1 MMEAQSASLDEYPEV
16 DQVLVQMRVGA
27 DAEGDPEQSLTEGS
41 EGGAGSPSAT
51 QPQTPM
57 DTDKQAIYR
66 HPLFPL
72 LALLFEKCEQ
82 STQSS
87 DCVSSA
93 SFNVDIE
100 NFVRS
105 QKKEGKGFFC
115 DDPDVDNLM
124 VKAIQVLRIHLLELE
139 KVSDLCK
146 DFCSRY
152 IACLRTKM
160 NSETLL
166 SGGETDSPC
175 SPVQI
180 QTSSPLTGTLSPQGI
195 VMSASALQ
203 QGNVT
208 LATVNSAGQVLA
220 GMSPWHTTSTGGTVY
235 QPITVVTP
243 QGQVVGQAISPQTI
257 RINNTQLQLQ
267 LNQDLSSFFTQ
278 EDSSSKSNKRG
289 VLPKSAT
296 NIMRTWLFQHIG
308 HPYPTEDEKKQLA
321 IQTNLTLL
329 QVNNWFINARRR
341 ILQPMMDSSA
351 SDTPKSRK
359 RTPQSRPTQRFWPM
373 ANNIASAGVGQEV
386 AMDDDVTMVTMGM
399 SVDELQTLTSD
410 GATLAMQQVMMGG
423 HSEEEDGE
431 SEEEEEEEEGGDM
444 AGLE

>member
-1 MMEAQSASLDEYPEV
+1 MMEAHSASLDEYPEV
-16 DQVLVQMRVGA
+16 DEVLVQMRVGA
-27 DAEGDPEQSLTEGS
+27 DVEGDPEQSLS
-41 EGGAGSPSAT
+41 EGGAGSPSAM

-208 LATVNSAGQVLA
+208 LTTVNSAGQVLA
-220 GMSPWHTTSTGGTVY
+220 GGTVY

-278 EDSSSKSNKRG
+278 EDSSPKSNKRG

-423 HSEEEDGE
+423 HSEEEEGE
-431 SEEEEEEEEGGDM
+431 SEEEEEEEGGDM

>member
-27 DAEGDPEQSLTEGS
+27 QADAESDPEQSLTEG
-41 EGGAGSPSAT
+41 GAGSPSAP

-166 SGGETDSPC
+166 SAGDTDSPC

-180 QTSSPLTGTLSPQGI
+180 QTSSPLTGTLSPQGL

-208 LATVNSAGQVLA
+208 LTTVNSAGQVVA
-220 GMSPWHTTSTGGTVY
+220 GGTVY

-257 RINNTQLQLQ
+257 RINNTQLQVQ
-267 LNQDLSSFFTQ
+267 LNQDLSNFFTQ

-351 SDTPKSRK
+351 SDTTKSRK

-373 ANNIASAGVGQEV
+373 ANNMDSADVGQEV
-386 AMDDDVTMVTMGM
+386 AMDNDVTMVTMGM

-410 GATLAMQQVMMGG
+410 SATLAMQQVMMGG
-423 HSEEEDGE
+423 HSEEEEGE
-431 SEEEEEEEEGGDM
+431 SEEEEEDEDEEDEM

>member
-1 MMEAQSASLDEYPEV
+1 MMEAHSASLDEYPEV
-16 DQVLVQMRVGA
+16 DEVLVQMRVGA
-27 DAEGDPEQSLTEGS
+27 DVEGDPEQSLS
-41 EGGAGSPSAT
+41 EGGAGSPSAM

-57 DTDKQAIYR
+57 DTDKQAIYSVNPLHSPVHRR

-105 QKKEGKGFFC
+105 QKKEGKVFFC

-208 LATVNSAGQVLA
+208 LTTVNSAGQVLA
-220 GMSPWHTTSTGGTVY
+220 GGTVY

-278 EDSSSKSNKRG
+278 EDSSPKSNKRG

-423 HSEEEDGE
+423 HSEEEEGE
-431 SEEEEEEEEGGDM
+431 SEEEEEEEGADM

>member
-1 MMEAQSASLDEYPEV
+1 MMEAHSASLDEYPEV
-16 DQVLVQMRVGA
+16 DEVLVQMRVGA
-27 DAEGDPEQSLTEGS
+27 DVEGDPEQSLS
-41 EGGAGSPSAT
+41 EGGAGSPSAM

-208 LATVNSAGQVLA
+208 LTTVNSAGQVLA
-220 GMSPWHTTSTGGTVY
+220 GGTVY

-373 ANNIASAGVGQEV
+373 ANNIASAGVGQEA

-423 HSEEEDGE
+423 HSEEEEGE
-431 SEEEEEEEEGGDM
+431 SEEEEEEEEEEGGDM

>member
-1 MMEAQSASLDEYPEV
+1 EPENQALFLDLQPP
-16 DQVLVQMRVGA
+16 VLVQMRVGA
-27 DAEGDPEQSLTEGS
+27 QADAESDPEQSLTEG
-41 EGGAGSPSAT
+41 GAGSPSAP

-166 SGGETDSPC
+166 SAGDTDSPC

-180 QTSSPLTGTLSPQGI
+180 QTSSPLTGTLSPQGL

-208 LATVNSAGQVLA
+208 LTTVNSAGQVVA
-220 GMSPWHTTSTGGTVY
+220 GMSPWHTTSTGTTPRLPYCQSVGPVTSNTVLCCNS
-235 QPITVVTP
+235 TL
-243 QGQVVGQAISPQTI
+243 QV
-257 RINNTQLQLQ
+257 Q
-267 LNQDLSSFFTQ
+267 LNQDLSNFFTQ

-351 SDTPKSRK
+351 SDTTKSRK

-373 ANNIASAGVGQEV
+373 ANNMDSADVGQEV
-386 AMDDDVTMVTMGM
+386 AMDNDVTMVTMGM

-410 GATLAMQQVMMGG
+410 SATLAMQQVMMGG
-423 HSEEEDGE
+423 HSEEEEGE
-431 SEEEEEEEEGGDM
+431 SEEEEEDEDEEDEM

>member
-1 MMEAQSASLDEYPEV
+1 MMEAHSASLDEYPEV
-16 DQVLVQMRVGA
+16 DEVLVQMRVGA
-27 DAEGDPEQSLTEGS
+27 DVEGDPEQSLS
-41 EGGAGSPSAT
+41 EGGAGSPSAM

-208 LATVNSAGQVLA
+208 LTTVNSAGQVLA
-220 GMSPWHTTSTGGTVY
+220 GGTVY

-278 EDSSSKSNKRG
+278 EDSSPKSNKRG

-423 HSEEEDGE
+423 HSEEEEGE

>member
-1 MMEAQSASLDEYPEV
+1 MMEAHSASLDEYPEV
-16 DQVLVQMRVGA
+16 DEVLVQMRVGA
-27 DAEGDPEQSLTEGS
+27 DVEGDPEQSLS
-41 EGGAGSPSAT
+41 EGGAGSPSAM

-105 QKKEGKGFFC
+105 QKKEGKVFFC

-208 LATVNSAGQVLA
+208 LTTVNSAGQVLA
-220 GMSPWHTTSTGGTVY
+220 GGTVY

-278 EDSSSKSNKRG
+278 EDSSPKSNKRG

-423 HSEEEDGE
+423 HSEEEEGE
-431 SEEEEEEEEGGDM
+431 SEEEEEEEGADM

>member
-1 MMEAQSASLDEYPEV
+1 MMEAHSASLDEYPEV
-16 DQVLVQMRVGA
+16 DEVLVQMRVGA
-27 DAEGDPEQSLTEGS
+27 DVEGDPEQSLS
-41 EGGAGSPSAT
+41 EGGAGSPSAM

-195 VMSASALQ
+195 VMSASSLQ

-208 LATVNSAGQVLA
+208 LTTVNSAGQVLA
-220 GMSPWHTTSTGGTVY
+220 GGTVY

-278 EDSSSKSNKRG
+278 EDSSPKSNKRG

-423 HSEEEDGE
+423 HSEEEEGE
-431 SEEEEEEEEGGDM
+431 SEEEEEEEGADM

>member
-1 MMEAQSASLDEYPEV
+1 MMEAHSASLDEYPEV
-16 DQVLVQMRVGA
+16 DEVLVQMRVGA
-27 DAEGDPEQSLTEGS
+27 DVEGDPEQSLS
-41 EGGAGSPSAT
+41 EGGAGSPSAM

-195 VMSASALQ
+195 MMSASALQ

-208 LATVNSAGQVLA
+208 LTTVNSAGQVLA
-220 GMSPWHTTSTGGTVY
+220 GGTVY

-278 EDSSSKSNKRG
+278 EDSSPKSNKRG

-373 ANNIASAGVGQEV
+373 ANNIASASVGQEV

-423 HSEEEDGE
+423 HSEEEEGE
-431 SEEEEEEEEGGDM
+431 SEEEEEEEGGDM
-444 AGLE
+444 TGLE

>member
-1 MMEAQSASLDEYPEV
+1 MCYWQHFPQHLKIYYFLKIGLRHLVLDCNAQVFPTLALTMMEAQSASLDEYPEV

-27 DAEGDPEQSLTEGS
+27 QAEGDPEQGLNEGGEGS
-41 EGGAGSPSAT
+41 PAPP

-57 DTDKQAIYR
+57 DHGQAG
-66 HPLFPL
+66 HLQAPP
-72 LALLFEKCEQ
+72 
-82 STQSS
+82 
-87 DCVSSA
+87 
-93 SFNVDIE
+93 
-100 NFVRS
+100 
-105 QKKEGKGFFC
+105 KKEGKGFFC

-166 SGGETDSPC
+166 SAGDTDSPC

-180 QTSSPLTGTLSPQGI
+180 QTSSALTGTLSPQGI

-208 LATVNSAGQVLA
+208 LTTVNSAGQVVA
-220 GMSPWHTTSTGGTVY
+220 GMSPWHTTPTGGTVY
-235 QPITVVTP
+235 QPITVVNP
-243 QGQVVGQAISPQTI
+243 QGQVVGQTISPQTI
-257 RINNTQLQLQ
+257 RINNTQLQVQ

-278 EDSSSKSNKRG
+278 EDSSSRSNKRG

-373 ANNIASAGVGQEV
+373 ANNMASADVGEEV
-386 AMDDDVTMVTMGM
+386 AMDDDVTMVAMGM

-410 GATLAMQQVMMGG
+410 SATLAMQQVMMGG
-423 HSEEEDGE
+423 HSEEEEGE
-431 SEEEEEEEEGGDM
+431 SEEEEEEEEDDDI